1 MQIGGK
7 TALVTGGNDGIG
19 FEIARQLKAKGAR
32 VIIAGRRATGENA
45 IAVDL
50 STAEGCKALADAVAD
65 KSIDI
70 LINNAGMSG
79 NFGPGDPVDLAL
91 TDKAIFLNFNA
102 PLHLIGHM
110 LDGLK
115 SRPEACIVNVTSGLA
130 IAPRAGGP
138 VYCASKAALRSFTQA
153 LRFNLKNSKVH
164 VVEALPPVVETQMTA
179 GREGSKMSPA
189 DCARQIIAAIEGNK
203 AEANV
208 GMVKILQLVHSISPA
223 LARSIMIRF

>member
-1 MQIGGK
+1 MHVSGK

-19 FEIARQLKAKGAR
+19 LEIAKQLRDKGAR
-32 VIIAGRRATGENA
+32 VIIAGRRASGDNA

-50 STAEGCKALADAVAD
+50 STPAGCRALVDAVAATP
-65 KSIDI
+65 IDI

-79 NFGPGDPVDLAL
+79 NFGPGEPLDLAL

-102 PLHLIGHM
+102 PLHLIGQM

-115 SRPEACIVNVTSGLA
+115 ARPEGCIVNVTSGLA

-138 VYCASKAALRSFTQA
+138 VYCASKAGLRSFTQA
-153 LRFNLKNSKVH
+153 LRHNLKGTKVH
-164 VVEALPPVVETQMTA
+164 VVEALPPVVDTAMTA
-179 GREGSKMSPA
+179 ERQGGKMSPA
-189 DCARQIIAAIEGNK
+189 ECARQIIAAVEGNK

-208 GMVKILQLVHSISPA
+208 GLVKILQLVHSISPA
-223 LARSIMIRF
+223 LARAVMMRF